1 MLRSLFVAFLAL
13 LLVVSPIHAVPTKE
27 IAARQ
32 IGNLQCNIDRLKIV
46 GALTKMQ
53 KTLAAI
59 AGGDDADAA
68 ASIQPVQ
75 DSISS
80 AQSAIGTIAKSLLT
94 GQQAPDDARDQVKDG
109 LVAAGTAL
117 GNITST
123 DADVSANLEK
133 ATTQLSDAASA
144 GEGVVANCK

>member
-1 MLRSLFVAFLAL
+1 MHPSNAHLLRTPAHS
-13 LLVVSPIHAVPTKE
+13 
-27 IAARQ
+27 
-32 IGNLQCNIDRLKIV
+32 
-46 GALTKMQ
+46 
-53 KTLAAI
+53 
-59 AGGDDADAA
+59 DADAA

-117 GNITST
+117 GNITS
-123 DADVSANLEK
+123 
-133 ATTQLSDAASA
+133 
-144 GEGVVANCK
+144 